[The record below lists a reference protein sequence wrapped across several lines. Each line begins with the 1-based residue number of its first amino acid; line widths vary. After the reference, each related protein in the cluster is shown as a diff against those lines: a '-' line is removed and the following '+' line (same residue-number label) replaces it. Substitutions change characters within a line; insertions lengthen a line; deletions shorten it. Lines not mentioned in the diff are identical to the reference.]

1 MFKTNRQW
9 QSGLR
14 TPYPRLIF
22 VNLASPMQAT
32 AQAHQ
37 VLVDAV
43 VHMWHLTF
51 RDWIDLI
58 WYNEPMT
65 YQPGCRLPLGPGPR
79 YVVAH
84 PEGPKSE
91 VILWVGW
98 LTFRSEETSLK
109 SLSLSTSCIES
120 ASILKNWFRIFAL
133 FLSLLTPGAC
143 IVLDCNVSSKIYRD
157 KVDRSS
163 HKLGGLHS
171 YQLVTEMTMF
181 IHKTCKSYILTAPSQ
196 ILEGPLQPRY
206 T

>member
-1 MFKTNRQW
+1 MDGRQLTMFKTNRQW

-58 WYNEPMT
+58 WYNEPMI
-65 YQPGCRLPLGPGPR
+65 YQPGCRLPLGPR

-133 FLSLLTPGAC
+133 FLSPADTRCLY
-143 IVLDCNVSSKIYRD
+143 SF
-157 KVDRSS
+157 
-163 HKLGGLHS
+163 GL
-171 YQLVTEMTMF
+171 QCF
-181 IHKTCKSYILTAPSQ
+181 IKDL
-196 ILEGPLQPRY
+196 PR
-206 T
+206 